1 MRFRVSALLL
11 ALTFA
16 ACEQPTQPPTEIEP
30 SFALGPLAEQA
41 SGSWTIEGT
50 RTFAFTARRYADG
63 TVAGAWER
71 VNQAL
76 DARHNGSVVCMTTIG
91 NQVWVGTYTKTGPQA
106 GTYGGFRAVDNGEG
120 ANAGAD
126 GLSLQFVN
134 WPEET
139 AYLYCDITPDTPALQ
154 DVGAGQVQVGTVS
167 PAPPGAACNGQ
178 IVRGI
183 ASTWPWAHNDKIA
196 FPPPPGSIALW
207 VELFGEAVGISS
219 VHELQ
224 LLFCGP

>member
-1 MRFRVSALLL
+1 
-11 ALTFA
+11 
-16 ACEQPTQPPTEIEP
+16 
-30 SFALGPLAEQA
+30 
-41 SGSWTIEGT
+41 
-50 RTFAFTARRYADG
+50 
-63 TVAGAWER
+63 
-71 VNQAL
+71 
-76 DARHNGSVVCMTTIG
+76 MTTLG

-106 GTYGGFRAVDNGEG
+106 GTYGGFRAVDKGEG

-139 AYLYCDITPDTPALQ
+139 AYLYCDITPDTPFLR

-167 PAPPGAACNGQ
+167 LTPPGAACNGR
-178 IVRGI
+178 IVSGI